1 MVCAA
6 FLAVGSTATMA
17 VISARLVAQAHT
29 KPSATRPV
37 RNREKDVGAVVMASR
52 SVMVRAA
59 FGSVEYASAWHA
71 QERMFPINT
80 NVLHL
85 LTMRKPRNTGACR
98 ENAQVRLVRGVFGGC
113 PCTAPGVTNIL
124 DGGETP

>member
-1 MVCAA
+1 
-6 FLAVGSTATMA
+6 
-17 VISARLVAQAHT
+17 
-29 KPSATRPV
+29 
-37 RNREKDVGAVVMASR
+37 
-52 SVMVRAA
+52 
-59 FGSVEYASAWHA
+59 
-71 QERMFPINT
+71 MFPINT

-85 LTMRKPRNTGACR
+85 LTMRKPRNTGVCR